1 MGSGI
6 SRTSYLKCP
15 KDYDAEDFSKI
26 LKLYDKLD
34 DDGNMVIEENEL
46 THIAIHHNNN
56 KKKNIEQELID
67 NETNREKIQLE
78 LKLKLEQQKKL
89 LENKYKSDLNLENLL
104 CNNNNIRLNKELEV
118 LNNLTIEEQR
128 KKFKEKITDDKD
140 HIKFWKF
147 FEYMKNKVND
157 IDNINWDTPKKDFN
171 APKDESRK
179 PDLTVVIPSP

>member
-15 KDYDAEDFSKI
+15 KNYDAEDFSKI

-34 DDGNMVIEENEL
+34 DDGNMVVEENEL

-56 KKKNIEQELID
+56 KKKNIEQELIN

-171 APKDESRK
+171 VPKDESRK
-179 PDLTVVIPSP
+179 PNLTVVIPSP